1 MYFLPGSPFSRAVE
15 AYRDSGEALYSKG
28 MHTVRAHQQRPRP
41 GHRPPLHPV
50 HVLRVRVLDADGR
63 QRRSRQW
70 LALLAGPRRVQ
81 CELWGSDWRIY
92 LVHSHACPEGRRDFA
107 RMCQFKERED
117 REGGSGY
124 TLSRMSYSMSY
135 QSYSMS
141 YQKYSMSYQSY
152 SFRLRE
158 ATREAPTAD
167 KK

>member
-1 MYFLPGSPFSRAVE
+1 
-15 AYRDSGEALYSKG
+15 
-28 MHTVRAHQQRPRP
+28 
-41 GHRPPLHPV
+41 
-50 HVLRVRVLDADGR
+50 
-63 QRRSRQW
+63 
-70 LALLAGPRRVQ
+70 
-81 CELWGSDWRIY
+81 
-92 LVHSHACPEGRRDFA
+92 
-107 RMCQFKERED
+107 MCQFKERED

-124 TLSRMSYSMSY
+124 TLSRMSYSMSYQSYSMSY